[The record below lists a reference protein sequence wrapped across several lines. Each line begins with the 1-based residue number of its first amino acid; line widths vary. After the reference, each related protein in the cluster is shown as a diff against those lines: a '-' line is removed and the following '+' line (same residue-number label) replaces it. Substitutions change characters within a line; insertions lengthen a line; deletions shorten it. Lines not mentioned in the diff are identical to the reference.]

1 MRSSREAMR
10 SLTPSLPVRSAEAC
24 SSACTATRKSRA
36 GPGTAE
42 ANAAES
48 VCAEPSAARAARA
61 FRLAR
66 NSSTVLASQTVQV
79 TTEANARP
87 AMTAFTITSAD
98 RNMPHGDRSRGS
110 AEDRPAGGLGLLRPG
125 RTCQREEQRRAQRHD
140 GGTRA
145 PALAPASAV
154 MGEGLSGPHLRP
166 LWLELDVGEQANARA
181 RQQHLVLGVG
191 DAVADVGVEQVG
203 PDQANGE
210 LLDLAG
216 PHHGGH
222 PAAADLDAQVV
233 VAGGRRLAGD
243 GDVVLRESVQQ
254 VHAREPGIV
263 AIKKAAADPHRR
275 DARHVGAV
283 REGRTHDVEL
293 VLDSPPAVPDPLHVE
308 LALELGTAERRIP
321 LRIDRLPEV
330 ADAGTADS
338 GVAVAGVAGQVAE
351 DEALELGVVGGG
363 LEAERPHGA
372 AQAGLDRGG
381 GLDAEVGI
389 ALVEGRGRVVAAAR
403 KQLGR
408 LGGALGV
415 LRRDAADQI
424 PRQALDQ
431 ADAR

>member
-1 MRSSREAMR
+1 MTAGMAAASPNAVASSAWAMPGATTARLVVCAWEMPMKLFMMPHTVPARPTNGAVAPMVASRPVPRLILRPWAASMRSSREAMR

-222 PAAADLDAQVV
+222 PAAADL
-233 VAGGRRLAGD
+233 
-243 GDVVLRESVQQ
+243 
-254 VHAREPGIV
+254 
-263 AIKKAAADPHRR
+263 
-275 DARHVGAV
+275 
-283 REGRTHDVEL
+283 
-293 VLDSPPAVPDPLHVE
+293 
-308 LALELGTAERRIP
+308 
-321 LRIDRLPEV
+321 
-330 ADAGTADS
+330 
-338 GVAVAGVAGQVAE
+338 
-351 DEALELGVVGGG
+351 
-363 LEAERPHGA
+363 
-372 AQAGLDRGG
+372 
-381 GLDAEVGI
+381 
-389 ALVEGRGRVVAAAR
+389 
-403 KQLGR
+403 
-408 LGGALGV
+408 
-415 LRRDAADQI
+415 
-424 PRQALDQ
+424 
-431 ADAR
+431 